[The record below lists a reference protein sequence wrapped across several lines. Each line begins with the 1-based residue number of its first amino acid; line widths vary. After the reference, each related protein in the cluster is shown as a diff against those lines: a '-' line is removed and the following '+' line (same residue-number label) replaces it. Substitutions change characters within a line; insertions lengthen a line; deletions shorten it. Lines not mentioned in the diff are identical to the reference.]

1 MDTLEQSAQTHT
13 TADALISELREL
25 SRDVTGDPLVRRRR
39 LVVLRRL
46 EHVLQDDDAR
56 RLRAI
61 A

>member
-1 MDTLEQSAQTHT
+1 MTTLEQTAQTPT
-13 TADALISELREL
+13 TADDLISELREL

-46 EHVLQDDDAR
+46 EDVLQDDESR